1 MKDLSKLWGYR
12 MNEILITGSSGFVGR
27 YLLNEIAQ
35 SHEVIACVRKKSNLL
50 PSSVQQII
58 INNFFDITI
67 PQDLDVVVHLAAVA
81 HNKNNDI
88 DEFKKINVD
97 GTLELARKALQANV
111 KRFIFM
117 SSIGVNG
124 NSTHGKAF
132 TEQDTPNPINEYTI
146 SKYQAEVALEE
157 LFKDTKTD
165 LVIIRPPL
173 IYAHDAPGNFSKL
186 LMLIKLGQFLPFGC
200 THNQRS
206 FIAIEN
212 LVSFITAC
220 IYHDT
225 KINETFLI
233 ADDEVISTKQLIQ
246 CLSSGMG
253 KSMILLPVPTKLLS
267 TLADVTGKVS
277 IFEQLYGN
285 LEIDNRKAKKF
296 FNWDPPKNSLNA
308 LKEVGNLYRNN
319 KK

>member
-1 MKDLSKLWGYR
+1 MMKILVTGASGFLGRYLVNDLSK
-12 MNEILITGSSGFVGR
+12 TD
-27 YLLNEIAQ
+27 
-35 SHEVIACVRKKSNLL
+35 EVIACVREKSSLL
-50 PSSVQQII
+50 PSSVQQIVD
-58 INNFFDITI
+58 NNFFDIAI
-67 PQDLDVVVHLAAVA
+67 PKDTDVIVHLAGIA
-81 HNKNNDI
+81 HNKNNSV

-97 GTLELARKALQANV
+97 GTLELARKALQTNV

-124 NSTHGKAF
+124 NSTHGRAF
-132 TEQDTPNPINEYTI
+132 TEQDTPNPINDYTI
-146 SKYQAEVALEE
+146 SKYQAEVALKE
-157 LFKDTKTD
+157 LFKDMKTD

-173 IYAHDAPGNFSKL
+173 IYAPDAPGNFSKL

-220 IYHDT
+220 IYHDN

-246 CLSSGMG
+246 CVSSGMG

-296 FNWDPPKNSLNA
+296 FNWHPPKHSLNA

>member
-1 MKDLSKLWGYR
+1 
-12 MNEILITGSSGFVGR
+12 MNEILITGASGFVGR

-67 PQDLDVVVHLAAVA
+67 PQDVDVVVHLAAVA

-97 GTLELARKALQANV
+97 GTLELARKALQANI

-246 CLSSGMG
+246 CVSSGMG

-296 FNWDPPKNSLNA
+296 FNWHPPKNSLNA

>member
-1 MKDLSKLWGYR
+1 MMK
-12 MNEILITGSSGFVGR
+12 ILVTGASGFVGR
-27 YLLNEIAQ
+27 YLVNDL
-35 SHEVIACVRKKSNLL
+35 SKTDEVIACVRKKSSLL
-50 PSSVQQII
+50 PSSVQQIVG
-58 INNFFDITI
+58 NNFFDIALPKDT
-67 PQDLDVVVHLAAVA
+67 DVIVHLAGIA
-81 HNKNNDI
+81 HNKNNSV

-97 GTLELARKALQANV
+97 GTLELARKALEANI
-111 KRFIFM
+111 KRFIFI

-132 TEQDTPNPINEYTI
+132 TEQDTPNPTNDYTK
-146 SKYQAEVALEE
+146 SKYEAEKALAK
-157 LFKDTKTD
+157 LFENTNID

-206 FIAIEN
+206 FISIEN
-212 LVSFITAC
+212 LVSFITVC

-246 CLSSGMG
+246 CVSSGMG

-267 TLADVTGKVS
+267 MLADATGKVG

-285 LEIDNRKAKKF
+285 LQIDNGKAKKF
-296 FNWDPPKNSLNA
+296 FNWHPPKHSLNA

>member
-1 MKDLSKLWGYR
+1 MMK
-12 MNEILITGSSGFVGR
+12 ILVTGASGFVGR
-27 YLLNEIAQ
+27 YLVNHL
-35 SHEVIACVRKKSNLL
+35 SKTDEVIACVRKKSNLL
-50 PSSVQQII
+50 PSSVQQIVS
-58 INNFFDITI
+58 NNFFDIAI
-67 PQDLDVVVHLAAVA
+67 PKDTDVIVHLAGIA
-81 HNKNNDI
+81 HNKNNSV

-97 GTLELARKALQANV
+97 GTLELARKALEANI
-111 KRFIFM
+111 KRFIFI

-132 TEQDTPNPINEYTI
+132 TEQDTPNPTNDYTK
-146 SKYQAEVALEE
+146 SKYEAEKALAK
-157 LFKDTKTD
+157 LFENTHID

-212 LVSFITAC
+212 LVSFITTC

-267 TLADVTGKVS
+267 MLADATGKVG

-285 LEIDNRKAKKF
+285 LQIDNGKAKKI
-296 FNWDPPKNSLNA
+296 FNWHPPKNSLNA

>member
-1 MKDLSKLWGYR
+1 MMK
-12 MNEILITGSSGFVGR
+12 ILVTGASGFVGR
-27 YLLNEIAQ
+27 YLVNHL
-35 SHEVIACVRKKSNLL
+35 SKTDEVIACVRKKSNLL
-50 PSSVQQII
+50 PSSVQQIVS
-58 INNFFDITI
+58 NNFFDIAI
-67 PQDLDVVVHLAAVA
+67 PKDTDVIVHLAGIA
-81 HNKNNDI
+81 HNKNNSVG
-88 DEFKKINVD
+88 EFKKINVD
-97 GTLELARKALQANV
+97 GTLELASKALEANI
-111 KRFIFM
+111 KRFIFI

-132 TEQDTPNPINEYTI
+132 TEQDTPNPTNDYTK
-146 SKYQAEVALEE
+146 SKYEAEKALAK
-157 LFKDTKTD
+157 LFENTHTD

-212 LVSFITAC
+212 LVSFITAS

-225 KINETFLI
+225 KIKETFLI

-296 FNWDPPKNSLNA
+296 FNWHPPKHSLNA

>member
-1 MKDLSKLWGYR
+1 MK
-12 MNEILITGSSGFVGR
+12 ILVTGASGFVGR

-35 SHEVIACVRKKSNLL
+35 SHEVIACVRKKSHLL

-67 PQDLDVVVHLAAVA
+67 PQDVDVIVHLAAVA

-132 TEQDTPNPINEYTI
+132 TEQDTPNPINDYTK
-146 SKYQAEVALEE
+146 SKYEAEKALAK
-157 LFKDTKTD
+157 LFENTHID

-206 FIAIEN
+206 FISIEN
-212 LVSFITAC
+212 LVSFITVC

-246 CLSSGMG
+246 CVSSGMG

-267 TLADVTGKVS
+267 TLADVTGKVG

-285 LEIDNRKAKKF
+285 LQIDNCKAKKF
-296 FNWDPPKNSLNA
+296 FNWHPPKHSLNA

-319 KK
+319 EK

>member
-1 MKDLSKLWGYR
+1 MMK
-12 MNEILITGSSGFVGR
+12 ILVTGASGFVGR
-27 YLLNEIAQ
+27 YLVNDL
-35 SHEVIACVRKKSNLL
+35 SKTDEVIACVREKSSLL

-67 PQDLDVVVHLAAVA
+67 PRDVDVVVHLAAVA

-132 TEQDTPNPINEYTI
+132 TEQDTPNPINDYTI

-206 FIAIEN
+206 FISIEN

-246 CLSSGMG
+246 CVSSGMG

-267 TLADVTGKVS
+267 TLADVTGKVG

-285 LEIDNRKAKKF
+285 LQIDNRKAKKF
-296 FNWDPPKNSLNA
+296 FNWHPPKHSLNA

>member
-1 MKDLSKLWGYR
+1 MMK
-12 MNEILITGSSGFVGR
+12 ILVTGASGFVGR
-27 YLLNEIAQ
+27 YLVNDL
-35 SHEVIACVRKKSNLL
+35 SKTDEVIACVRKKSSFL

-58 INNFFDITI
+58 DNNFFDITI
-67 PQDLDVVVHLAAVA
+67 PQDIDVVVHLAGVA
-81 HNKNNDI
+81 HNKNNDMAG
-88 DEFKKINVD
+88 FKKINVD

-111 KRFIFM
+111 KRFIFI

-124 NSTHGKAF
+124 NSAHGKAF
-132 TEQDTPNPINEYTI
+132 TEQDTSNPINDYTI

-212 LVSFITAC
+212 LVSFITTC

-285 LEIDNRKAKKF
+285 LQIDNRKAKKF
-296 FNWDPPKNSLNA
+296 FNWHPPKHSLNA
-308 LKEVGNLYRNN
+308 LNEVGNLYRNN

>member
-1 MKDLSKLWGYR
+1 MMK
-12 MNEILITGSSGFVGR
+12 ILVTGASGFVGR
-27 YLLNEIAQ
+27 YLVNDL
-35 SHEVIACVRKKSNLL
+35 SKTDEVIACVRKKSNLL
-50 PSSVQQII
+50 PSSVEQTVSSS
-58 INNFFDITI
+58 FFDLAI
-67 PQDLDVVVHLAAVA
+67 PKDTDVIVHLAGIA
-81 HNKNNDI
+81 HNKNNSV

-97 GTLELARKALQANV
+97 GTLELARKALESNI
-111 KRFIFM
+111 KRFIFI

-124 NSTHGKAF
+124 NSTYGKAF
-132 TEQDTPNPINEYTI
+132 TEQDTPNPTNDYTK
-146 SKYQAEVALEE
+146 SKYEAEKALAK
-157 LFKDTKTD
+157 LFENTNID

-246 CLSSGMG
+246 CLSLGMG

-285 LEIDNRKAKKF
+285 LQIDNRKAKKF
-296 FNWDPPKNSLNA
+296 FNWHPPKHSLNA
-308 LKEVGNLYRNN
+308 LNEVGNLYRNN

>member
-1 MKDLSKLWGYR
+1 MMK
-12 MNEILITGSSGFVGR
+12 ILVTGATGFVGR
-27 YLLNEIAQ
+27 YLINHL
-35 SHEVIACVRKKSNLL
+35 SKTDEVIACVRKKSNLL

-58 INNFFDITI
+58 INNFFDIAI
-67 PQDLDVVVHLAAVA
+67 PKDTDVIVHLAGIA
-81 HNKNNDI
+81 HNKNNSV

-97 GTLELARKALQANV
+97 GTLELARKALQTNV
-111 KRFIFM
+111 KRFIFI

-132 TEQDTPNPINEYTI
+132 TEQDTPNPTNDYTK
-146 SKYQAEVALEE
+146 SKYEAEKALAK
-157 LFKDTKTD
+157 LFENTNID

-267 TLADVTGKVS
+267 MLADATGKVS

-285 LEIDNRKAKKF
+285 IEIDNRKAKKF
-296 FNWDPPKNSLNA
+296 FTWHPPKHSLNA
-308 LKEVGNLYRNN
+308 LSEVGNLYRNN

>member
-1 MKDLSKLWGYR
+1 MKDLSKLWGCR
-12 MNEILITGSSGFVGR
+12 MNEILITGASGFVGR

-67 PQDLDVVVHLAAVA
+67 PQDVDVVVHLAAVA

-132 TEQDTPNPINEYTI
+132 TEQDTPNPINDYTI

-285 LEIDNRKAKKF
+285 LQIDNRKAKKF
-296 FNWDPPKNSLNA
+296 FNWHPPKHSLNA
-308 LKEVGNLYRNN
+308 LNEVGNLYRNN

>member
-1 MKDLSKLWGYR
+1 MMK
-12 MNEILITGSSGFVGR
+12 ILVTGATGFVGR
-27 YLLNEIAQ
+27 YLINHL
-35 SHEVIACVRKKSNLL
+35 SKTDEVIACVRKKSNLL
-50 PSSVQQII
+50 PSSVQQIVG
-58 INNFFDITI
+58 NNFFDIAI
-67 PQDLDVVVHLAAVA
+67 PKDTDVIVHLAGIA
-81 HNKNNDI
+81 HNKNNSV

-97 GTLELARKALQANV
+97 GTLELARKALEANI
-111 KRFIFM
+111 KRFIFI

-132 TEQDTPNPINEYTI
+132 TEQDTPNPTNDYTK
-146 SKYQAEVALEE
+146 SKYEAEKALAK
-157 LFKDTKTD
+157 LFENTHID

-212 LVSFITAC
+212 LVSFITTC

-246 CLSSGMG
+246 CVSSGMG

-267 TLADVTGKVS
+267 TLADVTGNVGM
-277 IFEQLYGN
+277 FEQLYGN
-285 LEIDNRKAKKF
+285 LQIDNRKAKKF
-296 FNWDPPKNSLNA
+296 FNWHPPKHSLNA

>member
-1 MKDLSKLWGYR
+1 MMK
-12 MNEILITGSSGFVGR
+12 ILVTGATGFVGR
-27 YLLNEIAQ
+27 YLINHL
-35 SHEVIACVRKKSNLL
+35 SKTDEVIACVRKKSNLL
-50 PSSVQQII
+50 PSSVQQIVS
-58 INNFFDITI
+58 NNFFDIAI
-67 PQDLDVVVHLAAVA
+67 PKDTDVIVHLAGIA
-81 HNKNNDI
+81 HNKNNSV

-97 GTLELARKALQANV
+97 GTLELARKALQTNV
-111 KRFIFM
+111 KRFIFI

-132 TEQDTPNPINEYTI
+132 TEQDTPNPINDYTI

-200 THNQRS
+200 TQNQRS
-206 FIAIEN
+206 FISIEN
-212 LVSFITAC
+212 LISFITAC

-246 CLSSGMG
+246 CVSSGMG

-267 TLADVTGKVS
+267 TLADATGKVS

-296 FNWDPPKNSLNA
+296 FNWHPPKHSLNA
-308 LKEVGNLYRNN
+308 LNEVGNLYRNN

>member
-1 MKDLSKLWGYR
+1 MMK
-12 MNEILITGSSGFVGR
+12 ILVTGATGFVGR
-27 YLLNEIAQ
+27 YLVNDL
-35 SHEVIACVRKKSNLL
+35 SKTDEVIACVREKSSLL
-50 PSSVQQII
+50 PSSVQQIVS
-58 INNFFDITI
+58 NNFFDIAI
-67 PQDLDVVVHLAAVA
+67 PKDTDVIVHLAGIA
-81 HNKNNDI
+81 HNKNNSV

-97 GTLELARKALQANV
+97 GTLELARKALEANI
-111 KRFIFM
+111 KRFIFI

-124 NSTHGKAF
+124 NSTYGKAF
-132 TEQDTPNPINEYTI
+132 TEQDTPNPTNDYTK
-146 SKYQAEVALEE
+146 SKYEAEKALAK
-157 LFKDTKTD
+157 LFENTNID

-212 LVSFITAC
+212 LVSFITTC

-267 TLADVTGKVS
+267 TLADVTGKVGM
-277 IFEQLYGN
+277 FEQLYGN
-285 LEIDNRKAKKF
+285 LQIDNRKAKKF
-296 FNWDPPKNSLNA
+296 FNWHPPKHSLNA

>member
-1 MKDLSKLWGYR
+1 MMK
-12 MNEILITGSSGFVGR
+12 ILVTGATGFVGR
-27 YLLNEIAQ
+27 YLINHL
-35 SHEVIACVRKKSNLL
+35 SKTDEVIACVRKKSNLL

-67 PQDLDVVVHLAAVA
+67 PQDVDVVVHLAAVA
-81 HNKNNDI
+81 HNKNNDM

-132 TEQDTPNPINEYTI
+132 TEQDTPNPTNDYTK
-146 SKYQAEVALEE
+146 SKYEAEKALAK
-157 LFKDTKTD
+157 LFENTHID
-165 LVIIRPPL
+165 LIIIRPPL

-212 LVSFITAC
+212 LVSFITTC

-246 CLSSGMG
+246 CVSSGMG

-296 FNWDPPKNSLNA
+296 FNWHPPKHSLNA

>member
-1 MKDLSKLWGYR
+1 MMK
-12 MNEILITGSSGFVGR
+12 ILVTGATGFVGR
-27 YLLNEIAQ
+27 YLINDL
-35 SHEVIACVRKKSNLL
+35 SKTDEVIACVRKKSNLL
-50 PSSVQQII
+50 PSSVKQII

-67 PQDLDVVVHLAAVA
+67 PQDVDVVVHLAAVA

-132 TEQDTPNPINEYTI
+132 TEQDTPNPINDYTI

-246 CLSSGMG
+246 CVSSGMG

-267 TLADVTGKVS
+267 TLADVTGKVGM
-277 IFEQLYGN
+277 FEQLYGN
-285 LEIDNRKAKKF
+285 LQIDNRKAKKF
-296 FNWDPPKNSLNA
+296 FNWHPPKHSLNA

-319 KK
+319 EK

>member
-1 MKDLSKLWGYR
+1 MK
-12 MNEILITGSSGFVGR
+12 ILVTGASGFVGR
-27 YLLNEIAQ
+27 YLVNELAQ
-35 SHEVIACVRKKSNLL
+35 SHEIIACVRQKSNHM
-50 PSSVQQII
+50 PSSVEQII
-58 INNFFDITI
+58 SNNFFDIAI
-67 PQDLDVVVHLAAVA
+67 PQDVDVIVHLAGVA
-81 HNKNNDI
+81 HNKNHSV
-88 DEFKKINVD
+88 DEFKKVNVD
-97 GTLELARKALQANV
+97 GTLQLARKALQANV

-117 SSIGVNG
+117 SSIGVSG

-132 TEQDTPNPINEYTI
+132 TEQDTPNPINDYTI

-206 FIAIEN
+206 FISIEN

-246 CLSSGMG
+246 CVSSGMG

-267 TLADVTGKVS
+267 TLADVTGKVG

-285 LEIDNRKAKKF
+285 LQIDNHKAKKF
-296 FNWDPPKNSLNA
+296 FNWHPPKHSLNA

>member
-12 MNEILITGSSGFVGR
+12 MNEILITGASGFVGR

-67 PQDLDVVVHLAAVA
+67 PQDVDVVVHLAAVA

-212 LVSFITAC
+212 LVSFIAAC

-233 ADDEVISTKQLIQ
+233 ADDEVISTKHLIQ

-253 KSMILLPVPTKLLS
+253 KSMILLPVPTKLIS

-296 FNWDPPKNSLNA
+296 FNWHPPKNSLNA
-308 LKEVGNLYRNN
+308 LSEVGNLYRNN

>member
-1 MKDLSKLWGYR
+1 MMK
-12 MNEILITGSSGFVGR
+12 ILVTGASGFVGR
-27 YLLNEIAQ
+27 YLVNDL
-35 SHEVIACVRKKSNLL
+35 SKTDEVIACVREKSSLL

-67 PQDLDVVVHLAAVA
+67 PQDVDVVVHLAAVA

-88 DEFKKINVD
+88 YEFKKINVD

-246 CLSSGMG
+246 CVSSGMG

-267 TLADVTGKVS
+267 TLADVTGKVG

-296 FNWDPPKNSLNA
+296 FNWHPPKNSLNA

>member
-1 MKDLSKLWGYR
+1 MTK
-12 MNEILITGSSGFVGR
+12 ILVTGASGFVGR
-27 YLLNEIAQ
+27 YLVNHL
-35 SHEVIACVRKKSNLL
+35 SKTDEVIACVREKSNLL
-50 PSSVQQII
+50 PSSVQQIVG
-58 INNFFDITI
+58 NNFFDIALPKDT
-67 PQDLDVVVHLAAVA
+67 DVIVHLAGIA
-81 HNKNNDI
+81 HNKNNSV

-97 GTLELARKALQANV
+97 GTLELARKALEANI
-111 KRFIFM
+111 KRFIFI

-132 TEQDTPNPINEYTI
+132 TEQDTPNPTNDYTK
-146 SKYQAEVALEE
+146 SKYEAEKALAK
-157 LFKDTKTD
+157 LFENTNID

-206 FIAIEN
+206 FIVIEN

-285 LEIDNRKAKKF
+285 LQIDNRKAKKF
-296 FNWDPPKNSLNA
+296 FNWHPPKHSLNA

>member
-1 MKDLSKLWGYR
+1 MMK
-12 MNEILITGSSGFVGR
+12 ILVTGATGFVGR
-27 YLLNEIAQ
+27 YLVNDL
-35 SHEVIACVRKKSNLL
+35 SKTDEVIACVRKKSSFL
-50 PSSVQQII
+50 PSSVQQIVS
-58 INNFFDITI
+58 NNFFDIAI
-67 PQDLDVVVHLAAVA
+67 PKDTDVIVHLAGIA
-81 HNKNNDI
+81 HNKNNSV
-88 DEFKKINVD
+88 DEFKRINVD
-97 GTLELARKALQANV
+97 GTLELARKALESNI
-111 KRFIFM
+111 KRFIFI

-132 TEQDTPNPINEYTI
+132 TEQDTPNPTNDYTK
-146 SKYQAEVALEE
+146 SKYEAEKALAK
-157 LFKDTKTD
+157 LFENTNID

-246 CLSSGMG
+246 CVSSGMG

-267 TLADVTGKVS
+267 MLADATGKVG

-285 LEIDNRKAKKF
+285 LQIDNRKAKKF
-296 FNWDPPKNSLNA
+296 FNWHPPKNSLNA

>member
-1 MKDLSKLWGYR
+1 MR
-12 MNEILITGSSGFVGR
+12 ILVTGASGFVGR

-67 PQDLDVVVHLAAVA
+67 PQDVDVVVHLAAVA
-81 HNKNNDI
+81 HNKNNSV

-132 TEQDTPNPINEYTI
+132 TEQDTPNPINDYTI

-206 FIAIEN
+206 FISIEN

-246 CLSSGMG
+246 CVSSGMG

-267 TLADVTGKVS
+267 TLADVTGKVG

-296 FNWDPPKNSLNA
+296 FNWHPPKNSLNA

>member
-1 MKDLSKLWGYR
+1 MMK
-12 MNEILITGSSGFVGR
+12 ILVTGATGFVGR
-27 YLLNEIAQ
+27 YLVNDL
-35 SHEVIACVRKKSNLL
+35 SKTDEVIACIRKKSSLL
-50 PSSVQQII
+50 PSSVQQIVS
-58 INNFFDITI
+58 NNFFDIAI
-67 PQDLDVVVHLAAVA
+67 PKDTDVIVHLAGIA
-81 HNKNNDI
+81 HNKNNSV

-97 GTLELARKALQANV
+97 GTLELARKALEANI
-111 KRFIFM
+111 KRFIFI

-132 TEQDTPNPINEYTI
+132 TEQDTPNPTNDYTK
-146 SKYQAEVALEE
+146 SKYEAEKALAK
-157 LFKDTKTD
+157 LFENTHID

-212 LVSFITAC
+212 LVSFITTC

-267 TLADVTGKVS
+267 MLADATGKVG
-277 IFEQLYGN
+277 IFEQLYGH

-296 FNWDPPKNSLNA
+296 FNWHPPKNSLNA

>member
-1 MKDLSKLWGYR
+1 MMK
-12 MNEILITGSSGFVGR
+12 ILVTGASGFVGR
-27 YLLNEIAQ
+27 YFVNDL
-35 SHEVIACVRKKSNLL
+35 SKTDEVIACVREKSSLL
-50 PSSVQQII
+50 PSSVQQIVD
-58 INNFFDITI
+58 NNFFDIAI
-67 PQDLDVVVHLAAVA
+67 PKDTDVIVHLAGIA
-81 HNKNNDI
+81 HNKNNSV

-97 GTLELARKALQANV
+97 GTLELARKALQTNV
-111 KRFIFM
+111 KRFIFI

-124 NSTHGKAF
+124 NSTYGKAF
-132 TEQDTPNPINEYTI
+132 TEQDIPNPTNDYTK
-146 SKYQAEVALEE
+146 SKYEAEKALAK
-157 LFKDTKTD
+157 LFENTHID

-206 FIAIEN
+206 FISIEN

-246 CLSSGMG
+246 CVSSGMG
-253 KSMILLPVPTKLLS
+253 KFMILLPVPTKLLS
-267 TLADVTGKVS
+267 TLADVTGKVG

-285 LEIDNRKAKKF
+285 LQIDNRKAKKF
-296 FNWDPPKNSLNA
+296 FNWHPPKHSLNA

-319 KK
+319 EK

>member
-1 MKDLSKLWGYR
+1 MK
-12 MNEILITGSSGFVGR
+12 ILVTGASGFVGR

-58 INNFFDITI
+58 INNFFDIALPKDT
-67 PQDLDVVVHLAAVA
+67 DVIVHLAGIA
-81 HNKNNDI
+81 HNKNNSV

-97 GTLELARKALQANV
+97 GTLELARKALKANI

-246 CLSSGMG
+246 CVSSGMG

-267 TLADVTGKVS
+267 MLADATGKVS

-296 FNWDPPKNSLNA
+296 FNWHPPKNSLNA

>member
-1 MKDLSKLWGYR
+1 MMK
-12 MNEILITGSSGFVGR
+12 ILVTGATGFVGR
-27 YLLNEIAQ
+27 YLVNDL
-35 SHEVIACVRKKSNLL
+35 SKTDEVIACVRKKSSFL
-50 PSSVQQII
+50 PSSVQQSVS
-58 INNFFDITI
+58 NNFFDIAI
-67 PQDLDVVVHLAAVA
+67 PKDTDVIVHLAGIA
-81 HNKNNDI
+81 HNKNNSV

-97 GTLELARKALQANV
+97 GTLELARKALEANI
-111 KRFIFM
+111 KRFIFI

-132 TEQDTPNPINEYTI
+132 TEQDTPNPTNDYTK
-146 SKYQAEVALEE
+146 SKYEAERALAK
-157 LFKDTKTD
+157 LFENTNID

-212 LVSFITAC
+212 LVSFITTC

-267 TLADVTGKVS
+267 TLADVTGKVG

-285 LEIDNRKAKKF
+285 LQIDNHKAKKF
-296 FNWDPPKNSLNA
+296 FNWHPPKHSLNA

>member
-1 MKDLSKLWGYR
+1 MMK
-12 MNEILITGSSGFVGR
+12 ILVTGASGFVGR
-27 YLLNEIAQ
+27 YLINHL
-35 SHEVIACVRKKSNLL
+35 SKTDEVIACVRKKSSLL
-50 PSSVQQII
+50 PSSVQQIVD
-58 INNFFDITI
+58 NNFFDIAI
-67 PQDLDVVVHLAAVA
+67 PKDTDVIVHLAGIA
-81 HNKNNDI
+81 HNKNNSV

-97 GTLELARKALQANV
+97 GTLELARKALQTNV
-111 KRFIFM
+111 KRFIFI

-124 NSTHGKAF
+124 NSTYGKAF
-132 TEQDTPNPINEYTI
+132 TEQDTPNPTNDYTK
-146 SKYQAEVALEE
+146 SKYEAEKALAK
-157 LFKDTKTD
+157 LFENTHID

-246 CLSSGMG
+246 CVSSGMG
-253 KSMILLPVPTKLLS
+253 KFMILLPVPTKLLN
-267 TLADVTGKVS
+267 TLADVTGKVG

-285 LEIDNRKAKKF
+285 LQIDNRKAKKF
-296 FNWDPPKNSLNA
+296 FNWHPPKHSLNA
-308 LKEVGNLYRNN
+308 LSEVGNLYRNN

>member
-1 MKDLSKLWGYR
+1 MSVLV
-12 MNEILITGSSGFVGR
+12 TGATGFVGR
-27 YLLNEIAQ
+27 YLVNDL
-35 SHEVIACVRKKSNLL
+35 SKTDEVIACVREKSNLL
-50 PSSVQQII
+50 PSSVQQTVSSS
-58 INNFFDITI
+58 FFDLAI
-67 PQDLDVVVHLAAVA
+67 PKDTDVIVHLAGIA
-81 HNKNNDI
+81 HNKNNSV
-88 DEFKKINVD
+88 DEFKRINVD
-97 GTLELARKALQANV
+97 GTLELAHKALEANI
-111 KRFIFM
+111 KRFIFI

-132 TEQDTPNPINEYTI
+132 TEQDTPNPTNDYTK
-146 SKYQAEVALEE
+146 SKYEAEKALAK
-157 LFKDTKTD
+157 LFENTNID

-206 FIAIEN
+206 FIVIEN

-267 TLADVTGKVS
+267 MLADATGKVG

-285 LEIDNRKAKKF
+285 LQIDNGKAKKF
-296 FNWDPPKNSLNA
+296 FNWHPPKNSLNA

>member
-1 MKDLSKLWGYR
+1 MK
-12 MNEILITGSSGFVGR
+12 ILVTGASGFVGR

-67 PQDLDVVVHLAAVA
+67 PQDVDVVVHLAAVA

-97 GTLELARKALQANV
+97 GTLELARKALQANI

-132 TEQDTPNPINEYTI
+132 TEQDTPNPINDYTI

-206 FIAIEN
+206 FISIEN

-246 CLSSGMG
+246 CVSSGMG

-267 TLADVTGKVS
+267 TLADVTGKVG

-285 LEIDNRKAKKF
+285 LQIDNHKAKKF
-296 FNWDPPKNSLNA
+296 FNWHPPKHSLNA

>member
-1 MKDLSKLWGYR
+1 MMK
-12 MNEILITGSSGFVGR
+12 ILVTGASGFVGR
-27 YLLNEIAQ
+27 YLVNHL
-35 SHEVIACVRKKSNLL
+35 SKTDEVIACVRKKSSLL
-50 PSSVQQII
+50 PSSVQQIVS
-58 INNFFDITI
+58 NNFFDIAI
-67 PQDLDVVVHLAAVA
+67 PKDTDVIVHLAGIA
-81 HNKNNDI
+81 HNKNNSV
-88 DEFKKINVD
+88 DEFKRINVD
-97 GTLELARKALQANV
+97 GTLELARKALEANI
-111 KRFIFM
+111 KRFIFI

-132 TEQDTPNPINEYTI
+132 TEQDTPNPTNDYTK
-146 SKYQAEVALEE
+146 SKYEAEKALAK
-157 LFKDTKTD
+157 LFENTHID

-212 LVSFITAC
+212 LISFITAC

-246 CLSSGMG
+246 CVSSGMG

-267 TLADVTGKVS
+267 TLADATGKVG

-285 LEIDNRKAKKF
+285 LQIDNRKAKKF
-296 FNWDPPKNSLNA
+296 FNWHPPKHSLNA
-308 LKEVGNLYRNN
+308 LNEVGNLYRNN
-319 KK
+319 EK

>member
-1 MKDLSKLWGYR
+1 MMK
-12 MNEILITGSSGFVGR
+12 ILVTGATGFVGR
-27 YLLNEIAQ
+27 YLINDL
-35 SHEVIACVRKKSNLL
+35 SKTDEVIACVRKKSSLL
-50 PSSVQQII
+50 PSAVQQIVG
-58 INNFFDITI
+58 NNFFDIAI
-67 PQDLDVVVHLAAVA
+67 PKDTDVIVHLAGIA
-81 HNKNNDI
+81 HNKNNSV

-97 GTLELARKALQANV
+97 GTLELARKALQTNV

-124 NSTHGKAF
+124 NSTHGRAF
-132 TEQDTPNPINEYTI
+132 TEQDTPNPINDYTI
-146 SKYQAEVALEE
+146 SKYQAEVALKE

-206 FIAIEN
+206 FISIEN

-225 KINETFLI
+225 KINEIFLI

-246 CLSSGMG
+246 CVSSGMG

-267 TLADVTGKVS
+267 TLADVTGKVG

-285 LEIDNRKAKKF
+285 LQIDNRKAKKF
-296 FNWDPPKNSLNA
+296 FNWYPPKYSLNA

-319 KK
+319 EK

>member
-1 MKDLSKLWGYR
+1 MMK
-12 MNEILITGSSGFVGR
+12 ILVTGATGFVGR
-27 YLLNEIAQ
+27 YLVNDL
-35 SHEVIACVRKKSNLL
+35 SKTDEVIACVRKKSSLL
-50 PSSVQQII
+50 PSSVQQIVS
-58 INNFFDITI
+58 NNFFDIAI
-67 PQDLDVVVHLAAVA
+67 PKDTDVIVHLAGIA
-81 HNKNNDI
+81 HNKNNSV

-97 GTLELARKALQANV
+97 GTLELARKALEANI
-111 KRFIFM
+111 KRFIFI

-267 TLADVTGKVS
+267 TLEDVTGKVG

-285 LEIDNRKAKKF
+285 LQIDNGKAKKF
-296 FNWDPPKNSLNA
+296 FNWHPPKHSLNA

>member
-1 MKDLSKLWGYR
+1 MMK
-12 MNEILITGSSGFVGR
+12 ILVTGATGFVGR
-27 YLLNEIAQ
+27 YLINHL
-35 SHEVIACVRKKSNLL
+35 SKTDEVIACVRKKSNLL
-50 PSSVQQII
+50 PSSVQQIVG
-58 INNFFDITI
+58 NNFFDIAI
-67 PQDLDVVVHLAAVA
+67 PKDTDVIVHLAGIA
-81 HNKNNDI
+81 HNKNNSV

-97 GTLELARKALQANV
+97 GTLGLARKALQANV

-117 SSIGVNG
+117 SSVGVNG
-124 NSTHGKAF
+124 NSTHSKAF
-132 TEQDTPNPINEYTI
+132 TEQDTPNPTNDYTK
-146 SKYQAEVALEE
+146 SKYEAEKALVK
-157 LFKDTKTD
+157 LFENTHID

-206 FIAIEN
+206 FISIEN
-212 LVSFITAC
+212 LVSFITTC

-246 CLSSGMG
+246 CVSSGMG

-267 TLADVTGKVS
+267 TLADVTGNVG

-285 LEIDNRKAKKF
+285 LQIDNRKAKKF
-296 FNWDPPKNSLNA
+296 FNWHPPKHSLNA

-319 KK
+319 EK